1 MSRTAFPSL
10 VNPRALGRS
19 QGPPDIAAEVGTGA
33 WRGGAACW
41 TAHIESE
48 PGCLG
53 GVGLQRS
60 TLNEYVF
67 AEVVGRHRL
76 SNTSD
81 NRDSWALL
89 VQVSLGG
96 CQ

>member
-1 MSRTAFPSL
+1 MLLA
-10 VNPRALGRS
+10 G
-19 QGPPDIAAEVGTGA
+19 
-33 WRGGAACW
+33 
-41 TAHIESE
+41 HIESE

-53 GVGLQRS
+53 GVGLQWS
-60 TLNEYVF
+60 TLNDYVF

-81 NRDSWALL
+81 NRDSWTLL

-96 CQ
+96 CQQMTAHLNLHQGN